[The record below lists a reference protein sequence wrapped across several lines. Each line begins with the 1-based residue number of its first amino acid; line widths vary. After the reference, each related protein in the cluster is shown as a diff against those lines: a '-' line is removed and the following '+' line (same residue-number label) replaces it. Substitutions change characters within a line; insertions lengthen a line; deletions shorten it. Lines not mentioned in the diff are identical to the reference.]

1 MKTGVEII
9 AEERQRHSKVEGWT
23 PENDDAYVFNQ
34 LANAAIAYATPPEQR
49 GGGGVSVPEC
59 WPWDLNWWKPT
70 PENRV
75 KELAKAG
82 ALIAAE
88 IDRLQRKEK
97 GDNNEIIHPMSDK
110 PKTAVQWYID
120 EAEKLSEKFIHSESD
135 MVAEEYDMALMQL
148 KREATIMF
156 CDQIKDAHVKG
167 GRRAK
172 WSHEEFMEASEQ
184 YYTET
189 Y

>member
-49 GGGGVSVPEC
+49 GGGGVIVPEC
-59 WPWDLNWWKPT
+59 WPWDFNWWKPT

-97 GDNNEIIHPMSDK
+97 GENNEIIPPMSDK
-110 PKTAVQWYID
+110 PKTAVQWLFDKYIGRSGMIYTED
-120 EAEKLSEKFIHSESD
+120 IEKALAMEREQIENAHGEQYNDKTEKVI
-135 MVAEEYDMALMQL
+135 
-148 KREATIMF
+148 T
-156 CDQIKDAHVKG
+156 G
-167 GRRAK
+167 N
-172 WSHEEFMEASEQ
+172 Q

-189 Y
+189 YGG